1 MLGKGDAAGSLHG
14 FIPGGIQGMGR
25 AGAGPVAA
33 GQAPQER
40 QDLALLCFSV
50 CFFSSVIAPTSHI
63 HPSEG
68 ITGIGDFRCS

>member
-14 FIPGGIQGMGR
+14 FIPGGR

-40 QDLALLCFSV
+40 QALALLCFSV

>member
-33 GQAPQER
+33 GQAPQEWEW

-50 CFFSSVIAPTSHI
+50 CFFFFCHSSNFTHSPL
-63 HPSEG
+63 
-68 ITGIGDFRCS
+68 